1 MQIKFLKKDG
11 FDYRFLVK
19 NTRNDILNAIRRT
32 IMLHVP
38 VLGIKEVSIY
48 KNESVMPDEMLAHRI
63 GLVPIYS
70 DDVDDKEYHL
80 YLKKTSDRVYSGDIS
95 GNLDVALK
103 HIPLVELNNDKSIE
117 LELLVK
123 KGNGEQH
130 TKYCPANVFFYN
142 TAEIK
147 LNSNIDDVENICPGH
162 FLEKKA
168 NKIFLK
174 DPYSCDICRYCE
186 SKTNKALELI
196 FNPDEFVF
204 ILVPFGNLDLD
215 KMIISAT
222 DYLNN
227 DLEELKSLLQN
238 KSVDEKTDVKSKI
251 KKSKTSKSLESE

>member
-1 MQIKFLKKDG
+1 MQVKFLKKDG
-11 FDYRFLVK
+11 FDYRFLVQ

-38 VLGIKEVSIY
+38 VLGIKEVSVY

-80 YLKKTSDRVYSGDIS
+80 YLKKTSGVVYSGDIS

-103 HIPLVELNNDKSIE
+103 HIPLVELNKDRSLE

-123 KGNGEQH
+123 KGTGEQH
-130 TKYCPANVFFYN
+130 TKYCPASVFFYN

-147 LNSNIDDVENICPGH
+147 QNADFEDIESICPGH
-162 FLEKKA
+162 FLGRKA

-174 DPYSCDICRYCE
+174 DPYDCDICRYCE
-186 SKTNKALELI
+186 SKSNKALELV
-196 FNPDEFVF
+196 FNPNEFIF
-204 ILVPFGNLDLD
+204 TLEPYGNLDLD
-215 KMIISAT
+215 LMISYAA

-227 DLEELKSLLQN
+227 DLEELKSQLEG
-238 KSVDEKTDVKSKI
+238 KSIEEKSEKEVKPKKVKKI
-251 KKSKTSKSLESE
+251 KEE